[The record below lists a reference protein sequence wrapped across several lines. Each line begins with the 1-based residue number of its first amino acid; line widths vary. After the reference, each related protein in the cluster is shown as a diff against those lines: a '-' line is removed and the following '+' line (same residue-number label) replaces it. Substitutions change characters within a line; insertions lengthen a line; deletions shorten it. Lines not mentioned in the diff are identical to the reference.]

1 MEFIS
6 LLVLLPMFLSSA
18 PEATVPTAQAFPN
31 APKIEMSQEGMLIAP
46 PADRSLAMTV
56 LEYQRPIGGRAPA
69 AVAVDER
76 RVDVVVEAP

>member
-18 PEATVPTAQAFPN
+18 PEASAPTAQAFPN
-31 APKIEMSQEGMLIAP
+31 APKIEVSHEGVLIAP

-56 LEYQRPIGGRAPA
+56 LEYPRPVGSRAPA
-69 AVAVDER
+69 SVAADER